1 MYNVEF
7 YEDAHG
13 TEPVK
18 DFLIDLQNRR
28 DTDKSARILSEKIL
42 TYIRVLQEYGTR
54 AGIPYIKHIEGD
66 IWELRPHPER
76 ILFFSYVGNTFVLLH
91 HFRKKTQK
99 TPRKEIDCAKR
110 RAQEYNE
117 RRDKHGE

>member
-28 DTDKSARILSEKIL
+28 GADKSARILSEKIL

-54 AGIPYIKHIEGD
+54 AGLPYIKHIEGD
-66 IWELRPHPER
+66 IW
-76 ILFFSYVGNTFVLLH
+76 
-91 HFRKKTQK
+91 
-99 TPRKEIDCAKR
+99 
-110 RAQEYNE
+110 
-117 RRDKHGE
+117 